1 MTSATSLFSPVE
13 VDLRLLSENLKQLVG
28 DLVGDRHP
36 ILSAAAEH
44 LFGAGGKRV
53 RPAIVLLISRATM
66 VMQDKDITHRHRRL
80 AEITEMIHTASL
92 VHDDVVDESAV
103 RRGVPTVHSLFGNR
117 IAVLAG
123 DFLFAQ
129 SSWYLA
135 NLDNLEVVK
144 LLSQVIMDFA
154 IGEIQ
159 QGLNRFDTSLSIEAY
174 LEKSYYK
181 TASLIANSCKAA
193 ACLSAVSDEM
203 AENIYSYGRYL
214 GLAFQV
220 VDDILD
226 FTGST
231 ESLGKPACSDLKS
244 GNLTAPVLFALK
256 EKPYLEVLIEREFSK
271 PGDLEEAIALIQEAG
286 GIDRAWE
293 LAAQQA
299 KQAVEYLADLPPSE
313 YRQALIDMADYV
325 LSRLY

>member
-1 MTSATSLFSPVE
+1 MTSTTSLFSPVE
-13 VDLRLLSENLKQLVG
+13 ADLRLLSFHLKQLVG
-28 DLVGDRHP
+28 NRHP

-44 LFGAGGKRV
+44 LFGAGGKRL

-66 VMQDKDITHRHRRL
+66 LEQDITPRHRRL

-92 VHDDVVDESAV
+92 VHDDVVDEAAV

-144 LLSQVIMDFA
+144 LLSEVIMDLA
-154 IGEIQ
+154 AGEIQ
-159 QGLNRFDTSLSIEAY
+159 QGINRFEANLSIEAY
-174 LEKSYYK
+174 LQKSYYK
-181 TASLIANSCKAA
+181 TASLIANSAKAA
-193 ACLSAVSDEM
+193 GLLSEVSRDVVD
-203 AENIYSYGRYL
+203 NLYSYGKHI
-214 GLAFQV
+214 GLAFQI

-231 ESLGKPACSDLKS
+231 EVLGKPSLSDLRS
-244 GNLTAPVLFALK
+244 GNLTAPTLYALK
-256 EKPYLEVLIEREFSK
+256 EKPFLEVLIEREFSQE
-271 PGDLEEAIALIQEAG
+271 GDLDQALALINEAM
-286 GIDRAWE
+286 GIERARE
-293 LAAQQA
+293 LATQNARI
-299 KQAVEYLADLPPSE
+299 AVDYLADLPPSE
-313 YRQALIDMADYV
+313 SRQALINMADYV